1 MGSGGAGGPGFVPRT
16 VEQLE
21 SVPPAVDA
29 LVGVAS
35 GAVAGLAVSPFL
47 MSVDRAVVAAAA
59 GTAPGGSLFRAIAA
73 SAAEFVTNPR
83 AAFANPALWM
93 VAGVYGCTYA
103 AANLSD
109 VAAERNQHVD
119 AKVRAAGKFAATTG
133 ANMTCSVFKDAAFAR
148 IYGAAARRGGAG
160 CTPRV
165 LRALR
170 RARLSHHRRR
180 VLRPVRALRRAL
192 LVRDRRGPGRRARRV
207 AARLPAAS
215 CKSSARP
222 YTCSRSTSSTDP
234 ARPRPRARRRSEHP
248 RPPRSSPGHFE

>member
-148 IYGAAARRGGAG
+148 IYGAAVAG
-160 CTPRV
+160 
-165 LRALR
+165 
-170 RARLSHHRRR
+170 
-180 VLRPVRALRRAL
+180 
-192 LVRDRRGPGRRARRV
+192 
-207 AARLPAAS
+207 
-215 CKSSARP
+215 
-222 YTCSRSTSSTDP
+222 
-234 ARPRPRARRRSEHP
+234 ARRRRLYPS
-248 RPPRSSPGHFE
+248 RPTRSSPCETLSP